1 MINLTAKKHKMKKGL
16 PEEFIWRTIIHVLQ
30 ALRTM
35 HSNKIAHRDLKSA
48 NIFFSQGV
56 AKLGDLNVS
65 TVSENS
71 LYQTK
76 TGTPYYT
83 APEIWKG

>member
-1 MINLTAKKHKMKKGL
+1 MHCNKM
-16 PEEFIWRTIIHVLQ
+16 
-30 ALRTM
+30 
-35 HSNKIAHRDLKSA
+35 AHRDLKSA

-65 TVSENS
+65 IVSDAS
-71 LYQTK
+71 FYQTK

-83 APEIWKG
+83 AP